1 MGYKERVANLADM
14 RRRNVSAR
22 KYFDWLYS
30 TKRGLVAD
38 TYGKTELQME
48 ADVRSLLA
56 SDGDD
61 A

>member
-22 KYFDWLYS
+22 KYFDWLYA
-30 TKRGLVAD
+30 TMRGLVAD